1 MSGITLQKPVATLS
15 NSLLTSK
22 GGARPGQ
29 RYDNEV
35 TEVYQSRRRITLN
48 AERVRDISDFIGSSD
63 ETQHNIADDETA
75 VLVQPV
81 AIEAMSSNEAMSP
94 NTMPLAVSTWREG
107 DKLPGARAAGGKA
120 RVAYTVRLDADRH
133 ANLRFTASSQ
143 HRSAQQVMLDALD
156 RYLSVAVPFLLNDH

>member
-1 MSGITLQKPVATLS
+1 MSVTIIQKPVASLS
-15 NSLLTSK
+15 GSLLTSK

-48 AERVRDISDFIGSSD
+48 AERVRDISDFLGTKDDVQNSVS
-63 ETQHNIADDETA
+63 DDETA
-75 VLVQPV
+75 VLVQP
-81 AIEAMSSNEAMSP
+81 AIIEE
-94 NTMPLAVSTWREG
+94 MPEGTATLAVSPWREG

-133 ANLRFTASSQ
+133 TKLRFTAASQ
-143 HRSAQQVMLDALD
+143 HRSAQQVMVDALD

>member
-1 MSGITLQKPVATLS
+1 MTGITVQKPVASLS
-15 NSLLTSK
+15 ASLLTNK

-48 AERVRDISDFIGSSD
+48 AERVRDLSDFMGTGDDTSS
-63 ETQHNIADDETA
+63 QMPDDDTA

-81 AIEAMSSNEAMSP
+81 VLEETLETAPPAAAP
-94 NTMPLAVSTWREG
+94 NWRKG
-107 DKLPGARAAGGKA
+107 DKLPGARAAGGKD
-120 RVAYTVRLDADRH
+120 RVSYTVRLDAERH
-133 ANLRFTASSQ
+133 AKLRFTASSQ

>member
-1 MSGITLQKPVATLS
+1 MTGITVQKPAASLS
-15 NSLLTSK
+15 ASLLTSK

-48 AERVRDISDFIGSSD
+48 AERVRDLSDFIGTVTD
-63 ETQHNIADDETA
+63 ADNLAADDDTA

-81 AIEAMSSNEAMSP
+81 VLENNVEVAALPTIQS
-94 NTMPLAVSTWREG
+94 WREG
-107 DKLPGARAAGGKA
+107 EKLPGARAAVGKA
-120 RVAYTVRLDADRH
+120 RVSYTVRLDAERH
-133 ANLRFTASSQ
+133 AKLRFTASSQ

>member
-1 MSGITLQKPVATLS
+1 MTGITVQKPVASLS
-15 NSLLTSK
+15 ASLLTSK

-48 AERVRDISDFIGSSD
+48 AERVRDLSDFAG
-63 ETQHNIADDETA
+63 TVADTCSLMPDDDTV

-81 AIEAMSSNEAMSP
+81 VLEASVEAAAPVAAQS
-94 NTMPLAVSTWREG
+94 WREG
-107 DKLPGARAAGGKA
+107 DKLPGARAAVGKA
-120 RVAYTVRLDADRH
+120 RVSYTVRLDAERH
-133 ANLRFTASSQ
+133 AKLRFTASSQ

>member
-1 MSGITLQKPVATLS
+1 MSSITIHKPLASLS
-15 NSLLTSK
+15 ASLLTSK
-22 GGARPGQ
+22 GDARPGQ

-48 AERVRDISDFIGSSD
+48 AERVNDVSDFVGLAID
-63 ETQHNIADDETA
+63 AQDHIIDDETV
-75 VLVQPV
+75 VLVPLTSRDDRLTAPAPV
-81 AIEAMSSNEAMSP
+81 P
-94 NTMPLAVSTWREG
+94 GSTWRTG
-107 DKLPGARAAGGKA
+107 DKLPGARAACGKA

-133 ANLRFTASSQ
+133 AKLRFTASSQ

>member
-1 MSGITLQKPVATLS
+1 MTGITVQKPVASLS
-15 NSLLTSK
+15 ASLLTSK

-48 AERVRDISDFIGSSD
+48 AERVRDLSDFAGTVTDASSLMP
-63 ETQHNIADDETA
+63 DDDTA
-75 VLVQPV
+75 VLVQSLSV
-81 AIEAMSSNEAMSP
+81 EEAVETTTPATAQS
-94 NTMPLAVSTWREG
+94 WREG

-120 RVAYTVRLDADRH
+120 RVSYTVRLDAERH
-133 ANLRFTASSQ
+133 AKLRFTASSQ